1 MFAGH
6 PMWGHTIDELQKEI
20 QEAENA
26 IKRSNELLE
35 ENKSQ
40 QKSGLAQLSL
50 VKSNIEN
57 RKTIISNLDKQIKV
71 TQNGISSNNTEISSL
86 NKDLKRMKEEY
97 A

>member
-6 PMWGHTIDELQKEI
+6 PMWGQTIDELQKEI

-40 QKSGLAQLSL
+40 QKVDSH
-50 VKSNIEN
+50 NFHW
-57 RKTIISNLDKQIKV
+57 
-71 TQNGISSNNTEISSL
+71 L
-86 NKDLKRMKEEY
+86 NPI
-97 A
+97 